1 MRTVTEIDREISVL
15 EEKLEHVEG
24 RSTEVYTRI
33 VGYYRSLR
41 NWNSGKREEY
51 ADRILFDIESAPAE
65 LPAVAEAAVSAT
77 EGPQLERYIYF
88 FRETCPNCPPVRTL
102 LAELEIPGGEMDVDT
117 DEGTRAALEYG
128 IYTTPTVIF
137 FNSAGDEVCRASST
151 GELSGL
157 KIPQMA

>member
-1 MRTVTEIDREISVL
+1 MRTIAEIDREISAL

-41 NWNSGKREEY
+41 NWNRGKREEY
-51 ADRILFDIESAPAE
+51 SDRLLFDLESAPTE
-65 LPAVAEAAVSAT
+65 LPVETPAQADEAQ
-77 EGPQLERYIYF
+77 PERYIYF

-102 LAELEIPGGEMDVDT
+102 LANLEIPGSEMDVDT
-117 DEGTRAALEYG
+117 DEGTRAALENG

-137 FNSAGDEVCRASST
+137 FGSTGDEVSRASST
-151 GELSGL
+151 GELSRL